1 MAAIE
6 ITHKA
11 VSKFFVKK
19 RQYDAH
25 KGMFGRLLIIAG
37 SKGMAGA
44 AILCA
49 RAALR
54 SGVGLVTLSVPDE
67 LFFIVQTS
75 VPEATCIG
83 RRTGGALGDRRNAA
97 TASLTPDR
105 LSTFDTIAI
114 GPGLGVSPKTQATL
128 SYVMENYGGKL
139 VLDAD
144 ALNII
149 AGTNVTLD
157 PDTII
162 TPHVGEAARLI
173 DTTPEVINAQR
184 ESAAAFLAQKF
195 GCTAVLKG
203 AGTIVAAMDPAPK
216 LYINTT
222 GNPGMATGG
231 SGDVLTGVV
240 ASFMAQGMNPQT
252 AACAAVYVH
261 GYAGDLAAG
270 NYGEDGLIAGDLPM
284 AIALTIKEL
293 CETSRAP
300 G

>member
-11 VSKFFVKK
+11 VSKFFVQK

-44 AILCA
+44 AILSA

-54 SGVGLVTLSVPDE
+54 SGVGLVTLSIPDE
-67 LFFIVQTS
+67 LLFIVQSS

-83 RRTGGALGDRRNAA
+83 RRTGGALGDRRNPA
-97 TASLTPDR
+97 TASITPER
-105 LSTFDTIAI
+105 LSSFDAIAV
-114 GPGLGVSPKTQATL
+114 GPGLSASPKAQATL

-149 AGTNVTLD
+149 ADTNVTMD
-157 PDTII
+157 QDTII

-173 DTTPEVINAQR
+173 NTTAAAINEKR
-184 ESAAAFLAQKF
+184 ETAAAFLAEKY

-203 AGTIVAAMDPAPK
+203 AGTLVAALNPAPK

-231 SGDVLTGVV
+231 SGDVLTGVI
-240 ASFMAQGMNPQT
+240 ASFLAQGMNPQT
-252 AACAAVYVH
+252 AACAGVYVH
-261 GYAGDLAAG
+261 GYAGDLVAK
-270 NYGEDGLIAGDLPM
+270 NYGEDGLIAGDLPL
-284 AIALTIKEL
+284 AIALAIKEL
-293 CETSRAP
+293 SETTRI
-300 G
+300 